1 MTINEQQAG
10 VNMNW
15 NHPHASQYPETIAAK
30 IPGYA
35 NLYEMGVKLLGAAL
49 DPTHQ
54 GKGHDAHLL
63 IAGAGGGQE
72 LETFGA
78 AEPQWTFTGVDPSP
92 VMLERARRRIEGSRI
107 AARTQLVLGELKERS
122 EERSEPAG
130 DDFLSLDTREYDAAA
145 CMLVLHFVR
154 GIEAKKQHLQAIA
167 DRLKPGAPLLFA
179 SLNADFD
186 STAYPIVM
194 EAWRTHMLSQGI
206 AEEDWLRFATSPGIQ
221 SDPIPSSVVEQ
232 LLEECGF
239 RHAERY
245 FGAFLIDGWLAFK
258 KEEGEA

>member
-1 MTINEQQAG
+1 MTTNEQQTVAE
-10 VNMNW
+10 MNW
-15 NHPHASQYPETIAAK
+15 NHPQASRYPETIAAK

-72 LETFGA
+72 LETFGV

-92 VMLERARRRIEGSRI
+92 VMLERARRRIEGSPI
-107 AARTQLVLGELKERS
+107 ATRTQLVLGELTDRS
-122 EERSEPAG
+122 EEGAEPAG
-130 DDFLSLDTREYDAAA
+130 EDFASLGTLDYDAAA

-167 DRLKPGAPLLFA
+167 KRLKPGAPFLFA

-186 STAYPIVM
+186 SPAYPIVM
-194 EAWRTHMLSQGI
+194 EAWRSHMLSQGI
-206 AEEDWLRFATSPGIQ
+206 TEEEWLRFATSLGPQ

-258 KEEGEA
+258 KEEGKA

>member
-1 MTINEQQAG
+1 MTINEQQTGA
-10 VNMNW
+10 NMNW
-15 NHPHASQYPETIAAK
+15 NHPHASRYPETIAAK

-72 LETFGA
+72 LEAFGVE
-78 AEPQWTFTGVDPSP
+78 EPQWTFTGVDPSP
-92 VMLERARRRIEGSRI
+92 VMLERARRRIEESGI
-107 AARTQLVLGELKERS
+107 AARTRLVLGELKDGRQERS
-122 EERSEPAG
+122 EHAG
-130 DDFLSLDTREYDAAA
+130 EDLPLLDAREYDAAA

-167 DRLKPGAPLLFA
+167 DRLKPGAPFLIA

-186 STAYPIVM
+186 SPVYPIVM
-194 EAWRTHMLSQGI
+194 EAWRAHMLSQGI
-206 AEEDWLRFATSPGIQ
+206 TEEDWLRFATSLGPQ

-239 RHAERY
+239 CHAERY

>member
-1 MTINEQQAG
+1 MTPKEQKTITE
-10 VNMNW
+10 MNW
-15 NHPHASQYPETIAAK
+15 NHPHASRYPETIAAK

-35 NLYEMGVKLLGAAL
+35 NLYEIGVKLLGAAL
-49 DPTHQ
+49 DPAHQ
-54 GKGHDAHLL
+54 GKGREAHLL

-72 LETFGA
+72 LETFGL
-78 AEPQWTFTGVDPSP
+78 AEPEWNFTGVDPFS
-92 VMLERARRRIEGSRI
+92 VMLERARLRIEGSSV
-107 AARTQLVLGELKERS
+107 AARTKLVLGELTDRNEQYAENEKERVA
-122 EERSEPAG
+122 P
-130 DDFLSLDTREYDAAA
+130 LDTPDYDAAV

-154 GIEAKKQHLQAIA
+154 GIEAKKKHLKAIA

-186 STAYPIVM
+186 SPTYPIMM

-206 AEEDWLRFATSPGIQ
+206 TEEDWLCFVTSLGPQ
-221 SDPIPSSVVEQ
+221 SDLIPSSVVEQ

-258 KEEGEA
+258 QEEGEA